1 MSWLRLA
8 VSKAVEAGNNN
19 NLTRVVKN
27 YADTVVHHAGQAVA
41 EGAKILQDRIG
52 AKNFRSVRQTI
63 QRLEEAAMSCRG
75 PERAQL
81 MKRWLVVLK
90 EVKKLSD
97 APSEEKAKTLEQHLA
112 FEDAKENPRKP
123 AIVSE
128 NVSELLSLQVLYYDP
143 DVGGEPMNF
152 CDVFLQSQALEG
164 ITVSMEIPTD
174 ELFSVPQILEAPN
187 EEEVSL
193 LLDMFGLCLVG
204 GKEVHNA
211 VVSSIQDLAKSFSSY
226 DDEVLVK
233 REELLQFA
241 QSAISGLKIS
251 ADLGRVDTELSNLK
265 TKLEG
270 MSAARMSSNAD
281 YGRTSEETTIE
292 TIEALKAA
300 LSHIRI
306 CSRVEGLLLKKK
318 LLNNGD
324 SPETHAL
331 KPMGCNK
338 WYIAVNLSTHIQID
352 KLKVLSESLSNSSV
366 KAEKRITDHRSHKEE
381 ALNVRLTKASEVGA
395 KEKELTSEIAEL
407 ERQRDDIEAQLKKV
421 NISLAAA
428 HARLR
433 NMVEERDQFEEANN
447 KIVAHLKTRE
457 DELLKSIASCKT
469 ESNVLNIWMN
479 FLEDTWNIQCLYR
492 ENKEKEVNDAL
503 EKHEGYFVNLAIDLL
518 SAYKKEL
525 EPSISR
531 IEKFVENLKN
541 LRQRSQEST
550 LESDESKV
558 LSPTNNIEK
567 EYLDYEAKIITTFSV
582 VDNMKE
588 QFLAQQTQVSRKDDS
603 RVQELFDDIEKLR
616 EKFEAI
622 ERPNLEIETPP
633 PKPENESR
641 EEVQS
646 SVPQPPLEDSK
657 NPKDETGNYPKPPA
671 VKAEQTLDTA
681 AELAQLESEFGKVA
695 HDYSAEDI
703 GEWEFDELE
712 RELRSGDSKN

>member
-27 YADTVVHHAGQAVA
+27 YADTVVHHAGQAVS

-52 AKNFRSVRQTI
+52 AKNFRSVKQTI

-123 AIVSE
+123 AIV
-128 NVSELLSLQVLYYDP
+128 LYYDP

-164 ITVSMEIPTD
+164 ITVSM
-174 ELFSVPQILEAPN
+174 ILEAPN

-211 VVSSIQDLAKSFSSY
+211 IVSSIQDLAKSFSSY

-251 ADLGRVDTELSNLK
+251 ADLGRVDTELSNLR

-306 CSRVEGLLLKKK
+306 CSRVEGLLLKRK

-331 KPMGCNK
+331 K
-338 WYIAVNLSTHIQID
+338 ID

-421 NISLAAA
+421 NISLALA

>member
-8 VSKAVEAGNNN
+8 VSKAVEVGNNN

-52 AKNFRSVRQTI
+52 ARNFRSIRQTI
-63 QRLEEAAMSCRG
+63 QRLEEAAVSCRG

-81 MKRWLVVLK
+81 LKRWLVVLK

-97 APSEEKAKTLEQHLA
+97 EPSEEKAKTLEQHLA

-123 AIVSE
+123 AIV
-128 NVSELLSLQVLYYDP
+128 LYYDP

-152 CDVFLQSQALEG
+152 CEVFLQSQALEG
-164 ITVSMEIPTD
+164 ITLSM
-174 ELFSVPQILEAPN
+174 ILEAPN

-193 LLDMFGLCLVG
+193 LLDMFGLCLIG

-211 VVSSIQDLAKSFSSY
+211 IVSSIQDLAKSFSSY

-265 TKLEG
+265 TRLEG
-270 MSAARMSSNAD
+270 MSASPMSSNAD
-281 YGRTSEETTIE
+281 YGKTSEETSIE

-324 SPETHAL
+324 SPEIHAQ
-331 KPMGCNK
+331 K
-338 WYIAVNLSTHIQID
+338 ID

-366 KAEKRITDHRSHKEE
+366 KAEKRITDHRSQKEE
-381 ALNVRLTKASEVGA
+381 ALNVRINKASESGE
-395 KEKELTSEIAEL
+395 KEKELATEIAEL

-457 DELLKSIASCKT
+457 DELLKSIASCKA
-469 ESNVLNIWMN
+469 ESNVLNIWIN

-541 LRQRSQEST
+541 LRQRSEEST
-550 LESDESKV
+550 LENDESKV
-558 LSPTNNIEK
+558 LSPTNNLEK
-567 EYLDYEAKIITTFSV
+567 EYLGYEAKIITTFSV

-588 QFLAQQTQVSRKDDS
+588 QFLAQQAQVSRKDDS
-603 RVQELFDDIEKLR
+603 RVQELFNDIEKLR
-616 EKFEAI
+616 EKFESI

-633 PKPENESR
+633 PKSEYESR
-641 EEVQS
+641 EEVES
-646 SVPQPPLEDSK
+646 SNVPQPLSEDNKNSK
-657 NPKDETGNYPKPPA
+657 IKTGKDPELPS
-671 VKAEQTLDTA
+671 VKVEQTLDAA
-681 AELAQLESEFGKVA
+681 AELAKLESEFGKVG

-712 RELRSGDSKN
+712 RELRSGD

>member
-123 AIVSE
+123 AIV
-128 NVSELLSLQVLYYDP
+128 LYYDP

-164 ITVSMEIPTD
+164 ITVSM
-174 ELFSVPQILEAPN
+174 ILEAPN

-251 ADLGRVDTELSNLK
+251 ADFGRVDTELSNLK

-292 TIEALKAA
+292 TIEALKSA

-331 KPMGCNK
+331 K
-338 WYIAVNLSTHIQID
+338 ID

-633 PKPENESR
+633 PKPEHESR

>member
-123 AIVSE
+123 AIV
-128 NVSELLSLQVLYYDP
+128 LYYDP

-164 ITVSMEIPTD
+164 ITVSM
-174 ELFSVPQILEAPN
+174 ILEAPN

-331 KPMGCNK
+331 K
-338 WYIAVNLSTHIQID
+338 ID

>member
-1 MSWLRLA
+1 MSWIKLA
-8 VSKAVEAGNNN
+8 VSKAVEVGNNN

-52 AKNFRSVRQTI
+52 ARNLRSIKQTI
-63 QRLEEAAMSCRG
+63 QRLEEAAVSCRG

-81 MKRWLVVLK
+81 LKRWLVVLK

-97 APSEEKAKTLEQHLA
+97 ASSEEKAKTLEQHLG
-112 FEDAKENPRKP
+112 FEDAKESPRKP
-123 AIVSE
+123 AI
-128 NVSELLSLQVLYYDP
+128 VLYYDP

-164 ITVSMEIPTD
+164 ITLSM
-174 ELFSVPQILEAPN
+174 ILEAPN

-211 VVSSIQDLAKSFSSY
+211 IVSSIQDLAKSFSSY
-226 DDEVLVK
+226 EDEVLVK

-270 MSAARMSSNAD
+270 MSGSPMSSNAD
-281 YGRTSEETTIE
+281 SGQMSEETTIE

-324 SPETHAL
+324 SPEIHAQ
-331 KPMGCNK
+331 K
-338 WYIAVNLSTHIQID
+338 ID

-366 KAEKRITDHRSHKEE
+366 KAERRITDHRTQKEE
-381 ALNVRLTKASEVGA
+381 ALNVRFTKASESGE
-395 KEKELTSEIAEL
+395 KEKELAAEIAGL
-407 ERQRDDIEAQLKKV
+407 ERQRDDIEDQLRKV

-447 KIVAHLKTRE
+447 KIVAHIKTRE
-457 DELLKSIASCKT
+457 DELFKSIASCKA
-469 ESNVLNIWMN
+469 ESNVLNIWIN

-531 IEKFVENLKN
+531 IEKFVENLMN
-541 LRQRSQEST
+541 LRQRSEKST
-550 LESDESKV
+550 LENDESKV
-558 LSPTNNIEK
+558 LSPTSNLEK
-567 EYLDYEAKIITTFSV
+567 EYLGYEAKIITTFSV

-588 QFLAQQTQVSRKDDS
+588 QFLAQQAQVSRKDDS
-603 RVQELFDDIEKLR
+603 RVKELFNDIEKLR
-616 EKFEAI
+616 EKFESI
-622 ERPNLEIETPP
+622 ERPNLEIETPE
-633 PKPENESR
+633 KESR
-641 EEVQS
+641 EEVESS
-646 SVPQPPLEDSK
+646 SVPQPPMEDSK
-657 NPKDETGNYPKPPA
+657 NSKIETGKDPKLPA
-671 VKAEQTLDTA
+671 VEVEQTLDAA
-681 AELAQLESEFGKVA
+681 AELAKLESEFGKVS

-712 RELRSGDSKN
+712 KELRSGDSKN

>member
-8 VSKAVEAGNNN
+8 VSKAVEVGNNS

-52 AKNFRSVRQTI
+52 ARNFRSVRQTI
-63 QRLEEAAMSCRG
+63 QRLEEAAVSCRG
-75 PERAQL
+75 PERTL
-81 MKRWLVVLK
+81 LLKRWLVVLK

-97 APSEEKAKTLEQHLA
+97 VTSEEKAKTLEQHLA
-112 FEDAKENPRKP
+112 FEDAKESPRQP
-123 AIVSE
+123 AI
-128 NVSELLSLQVLYYDP
+128 VLYYDP
-143 DVGGEPMNF
+143 DVEGEPMNF

-164 ITVSMEIPTD
+164 ITLSM
-174 ELFSVPQILEAPN
+174 ILEAPN

-193 LLDMFGLCLVG
+193 LQDMFGLCLIG

-226 DDEVLVK
+226 EDEVLVK

-265 TKLEG
+265 KKLEG
-270 MSAARMSSNAD
+270 ISASQMSANAS
-281 YGRTSEETTIE
+281 YGNTPEETTIE

-324 SPETHAL
+324 SPEIHAQ
-331 KPMGCNK
+331 K
-338 WYIAVNLSTHIQID
+338 ID

-366 KAEKRITDHRSHKEE
+366 KAEKRITDHRSQKEE
-381 ALNVRLTKASEVGA
+381 ALNVRMTKASEVGE
-395 KEKELTSEIAEL
+395 KEKELATEIAEL

-433 NMVEERDQFEEANN
+433 NIVEEREQFEEANN
-447 KIVAHLKTRE
+447 KIVAHIKTRE
-457 DELLKSIASCKT
+457 DELLKSIASCKA
-469 ESNVLNIWMN
+469 ESNVLNMWIN

-503 EKHEGYFVNLAIDLL
+503 ERHEGYFVKLAIDLL

-541 LRQRSQEST
+541 LRQRSKESV
-550 LESDESKV
+550 LENDESKL
-558 LSPTNNIEK
+558 LSPTNNLEK
-567 EYLDYEAKIITTFSV
+567 EYLGYEAKIITTFGV

-588 QFLAQQTQVSRKDDS
+588 QFLAQQAEVSRKDDS

-616 EKFEAI
+616 EKFDSI

-633 PKPENESR
+633 SKTEDESSQ
-641 EEVQS
+641 EVHS
-646 SVPQPPLEDSK
+646 SVPRSPVGDSEDSK
-657 NPKDETGNYPKPPA
+657 SETHTQPEIPA
-671 VKAEQTLDTA
+671 AKVEQTLDAA
-681 AELAQLESEFGKVA
+681 AELAKLESEFGKVG

-712 RELRSGDSKN
+712 KELRSGDTNN

>member
-8 VSKAVEAGNNN
+8 VSKAVEVGNNN

-52 AKNFRSVRQTI
+52 ARNFRSIRQTI
-63 QRLEEAAMSCRG
+63 QRLEEAAVSCRG

-81 MKRWLVVLK
+81 LKRWLVVLK

-97 APSEEKAKTLEQHLA
+97 APLEEKAKTLEQHLA
-112 FEDAKENPRKP
+112 FEDAKETPRKP
-123 AIVSE
+123 AII
-128 NVSELLSLQVLYYDP
+128 LYYDP

-152 CDVFLQSQALEG
+152 CEVFLQSQALEG
-164 ITVSMEIPTD
+164 ITLSM
-174 ELFSVPQILEAPN
+174 ILEAPN

-193 LLDMFGLCLVG
+193 LLDMFGLCLIG

-211 VVSSIQDLAKSFSSY
+211 IVSSIQDLAKSFSSY

-251 ADLGRVDTELSNLK
+251 ADLGRVDTELYNLK

-270 MSAARMSSNAD
+270 MSASPMSSNAD
-281 YGRTSEETTIE
+281 YGKTSEETTIE

-324 SPETHAL
+324 SPEIHAQ
-331 KPMGCNK
+331 K
-338 WYIAVNLSTHIQID
+338 ID

-366 KAEKRITDHRSHKEE
+366 KAEKRITDHRSQKEE
-381 ALNVRLTKASEVGA
+381 ALNVRITKASESGE
-395 KEKELTSEIAEL
+395 KEKELAIEIAEL
-407 ERQRDDIEAQLKKV
+407 ERQRDDIEAELKKV

-457 DELLKSIASCKT
+457 DELLKSIASCKA
-469 ESNVLNIWMN
+469 ESNVLSIWLN

-503 EKHEGYFVNLAIDLL
+503 ENHEGYFVNLAIDLL

-525 EPSISR
+525 ESSISR

-541 LRQRSQEST
+541 LRQRSEEST
-550 LESDESKV
+550 LENDESKV
-558 LSPTNNIEK
+558 LSPTNNLEK
-567 EYLDYEAKIITTFSV
+567 EYLGYEAKIITTFSV

-588 QFLAQQTQVSRKDDS
+588 QFLAQQAQVSRKDDS
-603 RVQELFDDIEKLR
+603 RVKDLFDDIEELR
-616 EKFEAI
+616 EKFESI

-641 EEVQS
+641 EEVES
-646 SVPQPPLEDSK
+646 SNVPQPSMEDKKNSK
-657 NPKDETGNYPKPPA
+657 IETGKHPELPA
-671 VKAEQTLDTA
+671 VKVEQTLDAA
-681 AELAQLESEFGKVA
+681 AELAKLESEFGKVS
-695 HDYSAEDI
+695 HDYSSEDI

-712 RELRSGDSKN
+712 KELRSGDSEN

>member
-8 VSKAVEAGNNN
+8 VSKAVEVGNNN

-52 AKNFRSVRQTI
+52 ARNLRSIRQTI
-63 QRLEEAAMSCRG
+63 QRLEEASVSCGR

-81 MKRWLVVLK
+81 LRSWLVVLK

-97 APSEEKAKTLEQHLA
+97 VPSEETAKTLEQHLA
-112 FEDAKENPRKP
+112 FEDAKESPRKP
-123 AIVSE
+123 DI
-128 NVSELLSLQVLYYDP
+128 VLYYEP

-152 CDVFLQSQALEG
+152 YDVFLHSQALEG
-164 ITVSMEIPTD
+164 ITLSM
-174 ELFSVPQILEAPN
+174 ILEAPD

-193 LLDMFGLCLVG
+193 LLDILCLIG

-211 VVSSIQDLAKSFSSY
+211 IVSSIQDLAKSFSSY
-226 DDEVLVK
+226 EDEVLVK

-241 QSAISGLKIS
+241 QSAISGLKIN

-270 MSAARMSSNAD
+270 MSASSMSSNAD
-281 YGRTSEETTIE
+281 YGNTSEETTLE

-306 CSRVEGLLLKKK
+306 CSRVDELLMKKK
-318 LLNNGD
+318 FLNNGD
-324 SPETHAL
+324 SPEIHAQ
-331 KPMGCNK
+331 K
-338 WYIAVNLSTHIQID
+338 ID
-352 KLKVLSESLSNSSV
+352 KLKVLSESLSNSCV
-366 KAEKRITDHRSHKEE
+366 KAEKHITDHRLQKEE
-381 ALNVRLTKASEVGA
+381 ALNVRLTKATETGE
-395 KEKELTSEIAEL
+395 KEKELTTEIAEL

-457 DELLKSIASCKT
+457 DELLKSISSCKA
-469 ESNVLNIWMN
+469 ESNVLNMWIN
-479 FLEDTWNIQCLYR
+479 FLEDTWNIQCLHR

-541 LRQRSQEST
+541 LRQRSEESI
-550 LESDESKV
+550 LENDESKV
-558 LSPTNNIEK
+558 LSPTNNLER
-567 EYLDYEAKIITTFSV
+567 EYLGYEAKIITTFSV
-582 VDNMKE
+582 VDHMKE
-588 QFLAQQTQVSRKDDS
+588 QFLAQQAQVSRKDDS

-616 EKFEAI
+616 QSFDSI

-633 PKPENESR
+633 PRAEDESR
-641 EEVQS
+641 EEAQS
-646 SVPQPPLEDSK
+646 SVPQPSAEDSK
-657 NPKDETGNYPKPPA
+657 NSKVETGKQLEVLPA
-671 VKAEQTLDTA
+671 VNAEQTVDAA
-681 AELAQLESEFGKVA
+681 AELAKLESEFGKVSL
-695 HDYSAEDI
+695 DYSTEDI

>member
-1 MSWLRLA
+1 MSWLKLA
-8 VSKAVEAGNNN
+8 VSKAVEVGNNN

-52 AKNFRSVRQTI
+52 ARNFRSIKQTI
-63 QRLEEAAMSCRG
+63 QRLEEAAVSCRG

-81 MKRWLVVLK
+81 LKRWLVVLK
-90 EVKKLSD
+90 EVKKLSN

-112 FEDAKENPRKP
+112 FEDAKESPRKP
-123 AIVSE
+123 AI
-128 NVSELLSLQVLYYDP
+128 VLYYDP

-164 ITVSMEIPTD
+164 ITLSM
-174 ELFSVPQILEAPN
+174 ILEAPN

-211 VVSSIQDLAKSFSSY
+211 IVSSIQDLAKSFSSY
-226 DDEVLVK
+226 EDEVLVK

-251 ADLGRVDTELSNLK
+251 ADLGRWVRIELFCSLPLDIYFYSFCVSVIGK
-265 TKLEG
+265 RSLVTLWQ
-270 MSAARMSSNAD
+270 
-281 YGRTSEETTIE
+281 
-292 TIEALKAA
+292 ALKAA
-300 LSHIRI
+300 LSHIRM

-324 SPETHAL
+324 SPEIHAQ
-331 KPMGCNK
+331 K
-338 WYIAVNLSTHIQID
+338 ID

-366 KAEKRITDHRSHKEE
+366 KAEKRITDHRTQKEE
-381 ALNVRLTKASEVGA
+381 ALNVRFTKASESGE
-395 KEKELTSEIAEL
+395 KEKELASEIAEL

-457 DELLKSIASCKT
+457 DELLKSIASCKA
-469 ESNVLNIWMN
+469 ESNVLNIWIN

-531 IEKFVENLKN
+531 IEKFVENLMN
-541 LRQRSQEST
+541 LRQRSEEST

-558 LSPTNNIEK
+558 LSPTSNLEK
-567 EYLDYEAKIITTFSV
+567 EYLGYEAKIITTFSV

-588 QFLAQQTQVSRKDDS
+588 QFLAQQAQVSRKDDS
-603 RVQELFDDIEKLR
+603 RVQELFNDIEKLR
-616 EKFEAI
+616 EKFESI
-622 ERPNLEIETPP
+622 ERPNLEMETPP
-633 PKPENESR
+633 PKPEKESR
-641 EEVQS
+641 EEVESS
-646 SVPQPPLEDSK
+646 SVPQPPTEDNKNSK
-657 NPKDETGNYPKPPA
+657 IETGKDPKLPA
-671 VKAEQTLDTA
+671 VKVEQTLDAA
-681 AELAQLESEFGKVA
+681 AELAKLESEFGKVS

-712 RELRSGDSKN
+712 KELRSGDSKS